1 MEVAGVPNSTGTL
14 ARRRPLSGHDDGSRT
29 EAAVEVAGVPNS
41 TGTLAR
47 RRPLLVARCS
57 GLRDVLAAVHAARA
71 KQLQVG

>member
-1 MEVAGVPNSTGTL
+1 
-14 ARRRPLSGHDDGSRT
+14 
-29 EAAVEVAGVPNS
+29 VEVAGVPNS